1 MTSWLRQHL
10 LALVDA
16 LGHLRRAKGSFFLN
30 VVVIAIALAL
40 PFAGL
45 TLMENLRPVTQR
57 LSVQP
62 AISVFLPLNAA
73 REDVLAMAPA
83 LQQILTRYRIN
94 GRVTFVSRESA
105 LVTLKEKSGIA
116 EALDTLGN
124 NPLPDAYLI
133 TLDTIGSNAD
143 AARIDPM
150 VQALTALPG
159 VEQVQLDSDWVKR
172 LAAMLQIL
180 RVIVTLLASTLSMVV
195 IAVVFN
201 TIRLQVLTQHA
212 EIDVARI
219 VGATDRFIYRPFY
232 YTGAILGIAAGLS
245 ALAAVGLALM
255 PLNGAIAEFVSLYA
269 SDFRLV
275 PLNALDSLLL
285 VMLSAMLGLVGSALS
300 VRQHLKRPE

>member
-1 MTSWLRQHL
+1 MKIWLHQHL
-10 LALVDA
+10 LALIDA
-16 LGHLRRAKGSFFLN
+16 LGHLRRAKGSFSLN

-62 AISVFLPLNAA
+62 AISVFLPLDAA
-73 REDVLAMAPA
+73 RDNVLAMEPA
-83 LQQILTRYRIN
+83 LQAILKAFKIN

-105 LVTLKEKSGIA
+105 LATLKEKSSIA
-116 EALDTLGN
+116 AALDTLGD

-133 TLDTIGSNAD
+133 TLDTIDSSSD

-150 VQALTALPG
+150 IKALTALPG
-159 VEQVQLDSDWVKR
+159 IEQVQLDSDWVKR

-180 RVIVTLLASTLSMVV
+180 RVVVTLLASTLSVVV
-195 IAVVFN
+195 IAVAFN

-232 YTGAILGIAAGLS
+232 YTGAMLGIAAALLG
-245 ALAAVGLALM
+245 LAAVALALI
-255 PLNGAIAEFVSLYA
+255 PLNQSIADFARLYA

-275 PLNALDSLLL
+275 PLEMMNSMLL
-285 VMLSAMLGLVGSALS
+285 VLLSALLGLAGSALS
-300 VRQHLKRPE
+300 VRQHLKRAE